1 MRLIERKMSIA
12 LTSNLPESYV
22 IKKFYQLGFGV
33 KSENNGKVYYC
44 SCPICHE
51 GKSFGKKRRCYYLVD
66 KDIIYCHNC
75 GWSSRPIK
83 SISQVEG
90 LSYKEIY
97 EEAETE
103 GEFIDLDNKH
113 SSLGNLLTEN
123 ILESNI
129 DDDLPSDSI
138 NLSDKLQKEYYKNNP
153 IVSKAIKYLAERRL
167 ELAINAPKSF
177 YVSLSDKVHEGRLV
191 VPFRDFNDNVIF
203 YQSRAI
209 GASLNEEL
217 ESVKYLSKKD
227 GIKSIFNIEKID
239 DSIEPIFIFE
249 GPFDSC
255 FTKNGIAVGGI
266 TPGKS
271 KFNNLQNKQLSL
283 FRLNHS
289 FIWVLDNQWVDYT
302 AKEKTLSLLEDGER
316 VFIWPK
322 ELKNYKDFNDI
333 CVENNINE
341 IPWKFIIEN
350 TLQGTVGLLKFKLL
364 FKN

>member
-1 MRLIERKMSIA
+1 MNTALISK
-12 LTSNLPESYV
+12 LPESYT
-22 IKKFYQLGFGV
+22 IKKFYQLGFSV

-83 SISQVEG
+83 WISQVEG

-103 GEFIDLDNKH
+103 GELIDLDSKY
-113 SSLGNLLTEN
+113 SSIEKLLTDS
-123 ILESNI
+123 IIESTI
-129 DDDLPSDSI
+129 EEDLPTDSI
-138 NLSDKLQKEYYKNNP
+138 NLSDKLQREYYKNNP
-153 IVSKAIKYLAERRL
+153 VVSKALKYLAERHL
-167 ELAINAPKSF
+167 ELATNAPKSF
-177 YVSLSDKVHEGRLV
+177 YISLSDKVHEGRLV
-191 VPFRDFNDNVIF
+191 VPFRDSNGRVIF

-209 GASLNEEL
+209 GASLNDEL
-217 ESVKYLSKKD
+217 EKIKYLSKKD
-227 GIKSIFNIEKID
+227 GEKSIFNIEKID

-255 FTKNGIAVGGI
+255 FTKNGIAIGGI

-271 KFNNLQNKQLSL
+271 KFNSLQNKQLAL

-289 FIWVLDNQWVDYT
+289 FIWVLDNQWIDTT

-316 VFIWPK
+316 VFIWPR

-341 IPWKFIIEN
+341 VPAKFILNN
-350 TLQGTVGLLKFKLL
+350 TLQGTGGLLKFKLMM
-364 FKN
+364 KN